1 MPVTKDDS
9 SDARNKAAPAT
20 SSEVARRCSGML
32 ACTNPRTFSD
42 RSSEVSRPKNLG
54 NIGVSVGPGQ
64 ITLTRIP
71 FPPKLS
77 AMDFAINTTAP
88 LVAEYNTL
96 RGEADDPEVRGG
108 EKAGGGGTALLSR
121 GIA

>member
-1 MPVTKDDS
+1 MPVTKEDS

-77 AMDFAINTTAP
+77 AMDFAVNTTAP
-88 LVAEYNTL
+88 LVAEYHTL
-96 RGEADDPEVRGG
+96 RGEPTMPEV
-108 EKAGGGGTALLSR
+108 EEVKMTDACGTALLSR